1 MGRQGN
7 GRASR
12 GVIRENVHRLLILV
26 LVVVARPGCGLWA
39 GACSLL
45 LVVTGTAQAASV
57 TLAQVRANG
66 ALRCGIG
73 EDLPGFAA
81 KDATGRYRG
90 FNVDFCR
97 AVAAAVL
104 GDPDKVTYTP
114 VSAAG
119 RFPLLLSGRIDLLS
133 HRATWTISREAGIG
147 VRFAGVYFH
156 DGEGVMVP
164 TASGVSRLEDLKG
177 AVICVEKG
185 TTDVANL
192 EDTFRARG
200 LPYVPLIIVGLT
212 ETMNAFLAGRCQAFT
227 SDRSVLSALRAR
239 VPGGAGRYQ
248 LLPET
253 LSREPLA
260 PAVRRGDEE
269 WESIVRWVL
278 NALIAAEDHGL
289 TGSSIRRTLETST
302 MPALKRLAADG
313 PQVARALG
321 LEPDWYI
328 RAVEAGG
335 NYGEIFERNVGA
347 ASPLG
352 LERGLNRLWR
362 DGGLMYSPPFR

>member
-1 MGRQGN
+1 MAA
-7 GRASR
+7 RA
-12 GVIRENVHRLLILV
+12 
-26 LVVVARPGCGLWA
+26 A
-39 GACSLL
+39 ACSLL
-45 LVVTGTAQAASV
+45 LVVTGSAQAASV

-133 HRATWTISREAGIG
+133 HRATWTISREAGVG

-156 DGEGVMVP
+156 DAEGVMVP

-212 ETMNAFLAGRCQAFT
+212 ETMKAFLAGRCQAFS
-227 SDRSVLSALRAR
+227 SDRSALSALRAR

-302 MPALKRLAADG
+302 MPAL
-313 PQVARALG
+313 
-321 LEPDWYI
+321 
-328 RAVEAGG
+328 
-335 NYGEIFERNVGA
+335 
-347 ASPLG
+347 
-352 LERGLNRLWR
+352 
-362 DGGLMYSPPFR
+362 

>member
-1 MGRQGN
+1 MTL
-7 GRASR
+7 
-12 GVIRENVHRLLILV
+12 HRSLILA
-26 LVVVARPGCGLWA
+26 LVAAARRGCGLLA
-39 GACSLL
+39 GACGFLL
-45 LVVTGTAQAASV
+45 AVSGTAQAASV
-57 TLAQVRANG
+57 TLAQVRAND

-73 EDLPGFAA
+73 EELPGFAA

-104 GDPDKVTYTP
+104 GDPDKVSYTP

-147 VRFAGVYFH
+147 VRFPGVYFH
-156 DGEGVMVP
+156 DGQGLMVR
-164 TASGVSRLEDLKG
+164 AAGGASRLEDLKG

-185 TTDVANL
+185 TTHVANL
-192 EDTFRARG
+192 EDTFRGRG
-200 LPYVPLIIVGLT
+200 LPYVPLVIAGLT
-212 ETMNAFLAGRCQAFT
+212 DTTKAFLAARCQAYT
-227 SDRSVLSALRAR
+227 SDRSALSAIRAR
-239 VPGGAGRYQ
+239 VPGGAGRYR

-278 NALIAAEDHGL
+278 NALIAAEDNGL
-289 TGSSIRRTLETST
+289 TGAAIRRTLETST
-302 MPALKRLAADG
+302 TPAAKRLANDG
-313 PQVARALG
+313 KQVARALG
-321 LEPDWYI
+321 LAPDWYI

-352 LERGLNRLWR
+352 LERGPNRLWR